1 MSFGVEASK
10 AAEWQRRLGRF
21 REAGVSVAA
30 FCRTERVSVPAF
42 YQWRKK
48 LGHSSVASSDANA
61 GFIPVRLVTNTS
73 IIVELP
79 GGTRLQI
86 PAGDPQMIQVAIQ
99 TLVRA
104 DAERLGGD
112 AC

>member
-1 MSFGVEASK
+1 
-10 AAEWQRRLGRF
+10 
-21 REAGVSVAA
+21 
-30 FCRTERVSVPAF
+30 VSVPSF

-48 LGHSSVASSDANA
+48 LARSSVEESNVNT
-61 GFIPVRLVTNTS
+61 GFIPVRLVTS
-73 IIVELP
+73 SGIVVELP

-86 PAGDPQMIQVAIQ
+86 PTGDPQLIQVAIQ

-104 DAERLGGD
+104 DAERLGGG

>member
-1 MSFGVEASK
+1 MSVGVEASK
-10 AAEWQRRLGRF
+10 AGEWQRRLARF

-30 FCRTERVSVPAF
+30 FCRTERVSVPVF

-48 LGHSSVASSDANA
+48 LARSLVEAPDVNA

-73 IIVELP
+73 IVVELP

>member
-1 MSFGVEASK
+1 MSVGVEASK
-10 AAEWQRRLGRF
+10 AAEWQQRLVRF
-21 REAGVSVAA
+21 REARVSVSA
-30 FCRTERVSVPAF
+30 FCRTERVSVPSF

-48 LGHSSVASSDANA
+48 LARSAVEEPDANA
-61 GFIPVRLVTNTS
+61 GFIPVRLVTSTG
-73 IIVELP
+73 IVVELP

-86 PAGDPQMIQVAIQ
+86 PTGDPQLIQVAIQ